1 MVSAVHL
8 SAIRSSTSR
17 DGQRG
22 SRTDGTEEAFGMT
35 RCVEQLRY
43 RCKSESNAPED
54 VYGSDPRVVDCWLRR
69 SKFKHEQYSSHRKRR
84 RSDRFLIQRDRL
96 RRVTARSRWHT
107 TERLR
112 VARRVFAHG
121 C

>member
-22 SRTDGTEEAFGMT
+22 SRTDATEAAFGIT

-43 RCKSESNAPED
+43 RCKSESNAPKDAYRSE
-54 VYGSDPRVVDCWLRR
+54 RCVVDCWLRR
-69 SKFKHEQYSSHRKRR
+69 PKFKHEQYSSHKKRR
-84 RSDRFLIQRDRL
+84 RSDRFFIQRDRL
-96 RRVTARSRWHT
+96 RRVTTSSRSHT
-107 TERLR
+107 TGRL
-112 VARRVFAHG
+112 G
-121 C
+121 